1 MEKNRFLKEYLS
13 LFILVLILIL
23 SNIIIES
30 KNSEEKVLN
39 KIYNTLELIQ
49 NKNDSITSDFRINFL
64 NIIKEPEKF
73 YPTKDETDLAI
84 YLFKND
90 SLIYWNS
97 DINDPKKILQEITS
111 QKNIFSQGH
120 NDFFVTQTNLDSI
133 KFFTSTPL
141 CHHNPLSENDDQF
154 LPKRING
161 LYKLNFKIENEKIS
175 CRLIYQP
182 QMNKIES
189 YLIGILLLIIFI
201 KSLIILSKEINK
213 SVKLHNNKII
223 RCLWFLISSVLI
235 YTILITLQNKLFVS
249 TSDLFGKSCLIESS
263 KHSFSLGTLAE
274 FAILFFANITFISLI
289 LKKTLSLKNY
299 QRIVLSSFILIII
312 ILLYTYLIFKLIS
325 NINIPF
331 SFLEIYNTT
340 INSYIF
346 LIIIGILTCSLII
359 LILNLMRIIVTENQ
373 SYLWSIICMIA
384 IGILIEVIINNF
396 IDLHYSLITNIV
408 ALAFYLIIIW
418 EKKSNLRR
426 KTIIRDICVITLMTI
441 QLTYIL
447 YLINENKEKEEMEWF
462 ANIIGDESDEEFEK
476 TILEVTEKLKK
487 DKNLNT
493 WQKDNSFPSDDSI
506 LNYLNTKY
514 FNLKEIKDYNKVVT
528 LCDTNTILIIKEF
541 NDHEVNC
548 NDLFKGILEFNHTR
562 KISEE
567 LSQIDDPTT
576 DSYYILMLDLSPI
589 DTNNLNNLYIEFY
602 KEYILNHIGIPE
614 LITSHENVI
623 KPNLVNYSFSAY
635 EGDILQY
642 KYGFYNYPNEL
653 NNFRYKNEEYVKT
666 RIFKH
671 LTKEFDGNKTIIV
684 TIEKPRLIDIIA
696 PFSYIFL
703 VLLLMYYFYYIV
715 SKGKEAKSLRQSFN
729 GKMQLT
735 IILTLGFSF
744 LVAGI
749 TSFIFIKNSLNRKTR
764 EFQYEKNKTI
774 VKTIEDDFNKI
785 DIENPIY
792 LKRFKENHFT
802 DINIYGLNGNLLN
815 TTQPKLFEKFK
826 SKIIN
831 RKAYEIIKERKRLFY
846 SCEENIEGT
855 KYNSSYFPLKDK
867 EGNIQAIINIP
878 YFDNKMTSRSS
889 VSNFIIT
896 YLNIILVLMGA
907 SALVVILMTRKT
919 IKPLEIIQDK
929 MQKIS
934 LGEKNEII
942 EWKSE
947 DEIGEL
953 IESYNKLIKELE
965 ISANKLMR
973 SERETAW
980 REMARQVA
988 HEIKNPLTPMKL
1000 NIQFLQMAWDEKNP
1014 EIDKKLR
1021 ETTKSILE
1029 QIEILSNIASAFS
1042 DYAKL
1047 PNKNIEKLNLKE
1059 LILNA
1064 INLYDNNENIRI
1076 SFIEENE
1083 GNYDIN
1089 SDKNNLSIVFGN
1101 ILKNAIQAI
1110 GKKEDGLIEI
1120 NIKDFNNRFLIK
1132 IKDNGCGI
1140 GEEEK
1145 KKIFMPNFTTK
1156 SSGMGVGLSIVY
1168 DILETLGGNITFESE
1183 IGVGTTF
1190 FVEIRKG

>member
-1 MEKNRFLKEYLS
+1 MEKNRFLKDCLS
-13 LFILVLILIL
+13 LSILVLVLIL
-23 SNIIIES
+23 SNVIIRS
-30 KNSEEKVLN
+30 KNSEEIVIN
-39 KIYNTLELIQ
+39 KISNSLEKIQ
-49 NKNDSITSDFRINFL
+49 EKHDSLASDFKNNFQS
-64 NIIKEPEKF
+64 IVKEPEKF
-73 YPTKDETDLAI
+73 YPTEEENGIAI

-90 SLIYWNS
+90 SIIYWNS
-97 DINDPKKILQEITS
+97 DINDPKNLLQEIYST
-111 QKNIFSQGH
+111 KKIFNQGH
-120 NDFFVTQTNLDSI
+120 NDYFATITKLDSI
-133 KFFTSTPL
+133 KFITSTLL
-141 CHHNPLSENDDQF
+141 CNHNPHSENNDHF
-154 LPKRING
+154 FPTRING
-161 LYKLNFKIENEKIS
+161 SYKINFKIENERIY
-175 CRLIYQP
+175 CDINYQP
-182 QMNKIES
+182 KMNKAES

-201 KSLIILSKEINK
+201 KSLVILSQKINK
-213 SVKLHNNKII
+213 SARTHNNKISK
-223 RCLWFLISSVLI
+223 CLLFLVGSISIYLLI
-235 YTILITLQNKLFVS
+235 IILQNNLFIY
-249 TSDLFGKSCLIESS
+249 TSDLFGSSCLIERC
-263 KHSFSLGTLAE
+263 KYSFSLSVLAE
-274 FAILFFANITFISLI
+274 FAILLFANITFISSN
-289 LKKTLSLKNY
+289 LKKELTLKIHW
-299 QRIVLSSFILIII
+299 RIILSSFILIII
-312 ILLYTYLIFKLIS
+312 ILSYTYLIFELIS

-331 SFLEIYNTT
+331 SFLQIYNTT

-359 LILNLMRIIVTENQ
+359 IIENLMKIIISENQ
-373 SYLWSIICMIA
+373 SYLWSIICLLT
-384 IGILIEVIINNF
+384 IGALFEIIINNF
-396 IDLHYSLITNIV
+396 IDLHYSLKTNIV
-408 ALAFYLIIIW
+408 AITFYFIIIW

-426 KTIIRDICVITLMTI
+426 KIIIRDICIITLMTI

-447 YLINENKEKEEMEWF
+447 YLINENKEREEMEWF
-462 ANIIGDESDEEFEK
+462 ANIVGDESDEEFEE
-476 TILEVTEKLKK
+476 TILEVTEMLKK
-487 DKNLNT
+487 DKNIIS
-493 WQKDNSFPSDDSI
+493 WQKDNNFPSDDSI
-506 LNYLNTKY
+506 LNYLNIKY
-514 FNLKEIKDYNKVVT
+514 FNLKEINDYNKVVT
-528 LCDTNTILIIKEF
+528 LCDTNTILIIKDF
-541 NDHEVNC
+541 NDYEINC
-548 NDLFKGILEFNHTR
+548 NILFNEILELNHTK

-576 DSYYILMLDLSPI
+576 DSYYILKFNLSPI
-589 DTNNLNNLYIEFY
+589 DSNNVNNLYIEFY
-602 KEYILNHIGIPE
+602 KEYILNYIGIPE

-623 KPNLVNYSFSAY
+623 MPNLINYSFSSY
-635 EGDILQY
+635 ERDILQY

-653 NNFRYKNEEYVKT
+653 KNFRYKNEEYVKT

-671 LTKEFDGNKTIIV
+671 LTKEFDGHKTIIV
-684 TIEKPRLIDIIA
+684 TIEKPRFIDIIA

-703 VLLLMYYFYYIV
+703 VLSIMYYLYYRI
-715 SKGKEAKSLRQSFN
+715 SKGKGAKILRQSFH

-744 LVAGI
+744 FVAGL
-749 TSFIFIKNSLNRKTR
+749 TSFIFIRNSLNRKTM

-774 VKTIEDDFNKI
+774 VKTIEEDFNKI
-785 DIENPIY
+785 NIEDPTY

-802 DINIYGLNGNLLN
+802 DINIYDLNGNLIN
-815 TTQPKLFEKFK
+815 TTQPKLFETFK

-831 RKAYEIIKERKRLFY
+831 RKAYETIKERKRMLY

-855 KYNSSYFPLKDK
+855 KYNSSYYPIKDK
-867 EGNIQAIINIP
+867 DGNIHAIINIP

-896 YLNIILVLMGA
+896 YLNIILVLMGV

-919 IKPLEIIQDK
+919 IKPLEIIQDR

-942 EWKSE
+942 NWKSN

-1014 EIDKKLR
+1014 DIDRKLR

-1047 PNKNIEKLNLKE
+1047 PKKNIENFNLKD
-1059 LILNA
+1059 LILNT
-1064 INLYDNNENIRI
+1064 INLYDNNENIKI
-1076 SFIEENE
+1076 NFIEENVSD
-1083 GNYDIN
+1083 YDIN

-1110 GKKEDGLIEI
+1110 SKKEDGIIEI
-1120 NIKDFNNRFLIK
+1120 NIKDSGDRFLIK

-1168 DILETLGGNITFESE
+1168 DILETLGGSIDFESE
-1183 IGVGTTF
+1183 VGKGTCF
-1190 FVEIRKG
+1190 FIEIKK

>member
-1 MEKNRFLKEYLS
+1 MEKNHFIKDYLS
-13 LFILVLILIL
+13 LFILVFILIF
-23 SNIIIES
+23 SNIIIKS

-39 KIYNTLELIQ
+39 KISNSLELIQ
-49 NKNDSITSDFRINFL
+49 NKHDSLTSDFRNNFQDVV
-64 NIIKEPEKF
+64 KEPEKF
-73 YPTKDETDLAI
+73 YPAKEETDFAI

-90 SLIYWNS
+90 ILIYWNS
-97 DINDPKKILQEITS
+97 DINDPKQILQEIIS
-111 QKNIFSQGH
+111 PKSIFSQGQ
-120 NDFFVTQTNLDSI
+120 NDYYVTTTSLDSI

-141 CHHNPLSENDDQF
+141 CHHNPYSENNDQF
-154 LPKRING
+154 LPTRING
-161 LYKLNFKIENEKIS
+161 SYKVNFTIENEKIS
-175 CRLIYQP
+175 CDINYQP

-201 KSLIILSKEINK
+201 KSLVILSQEINK
-213 SVKLHNNKII
+213 SVKICKNII
-223 RCLWFLISSVLI
+223 IKCLLFLIGSSLTYILLI
-235 YTILITLQNKLFVS
+235 ILQNKLFIS
-249 TSDLFGKSCLIESS
+249 TSDIFGKSCLIESS
-263 KHSFSLGTLAE
+263 SYSFSLGTLAE
-274 FAILFFANITFISLI
+274 FAILFFTNITFISLN
-289 LKKTLSLKNY
+289 LKKELTLKNHW
-299 QRIVLSSFILIII
+299 RIILSSFILIFI
-312 ILLYTYLIFKLIS
+312 ILFYTYLIFKLIS

-331 SFLEIYNTT
+331 SFLQIYNTT

-346 LIIIGILTCSLII
+346 LIIIGMLTCSLII
-359 LILNLMRIIVTENQ
+359 LILSLMRILISDNQ
-373 SYLWSIICMIA
+373 SYILSIISMLA
-384 IGILIEVIINNF
+384 IGGLFEIIINNV

-408 ALAFYLIIIW
+408 AITLYLIVIW

-447 YLINENKEKEEMEWF
+447 YLVNENKEREEMEWF
-462 ANIIGDESDEEFEK
+462 ANIVGDESDEKFEK

-487 DKNLNT
+487 DKNIIA
-493 WQKDNSFPSDDSI
+493 WQKDNNFPSDDSI
-506 LNYLNTKY
+506 LNYLNINY

-528 LCDTNTILIIKEF
+528 LCDTNTILIIKDI
-541 NDHEVNC
+541 NDYEVNC
-548 NDLFKGILEFNHTR
+548 NELFNEILEFNHTR
-562 KISEE
+562 KISKE

-576 DSYYILMLDLSPI
+576 DTYYILKLNFSPI
-589 DTNNLNNLYIEFY
+589 DSNYINNCYIEFY
-602 KEYILNHIGIPE
+602 KEYFLNYIGIPE
-614 LITSHENVI
+614 LITSHENVLM
-623 KPNLVNYSFSAY
+623 PNLVNYSFSSY
-635 EGDILQY
+635 EEDILQY
-642 KYGFYNYPNEL
+642 KFGFYNYPNEL
-653 NNFRYKNEEYVKT
+653 KNFRYKNEEYVKT

-671 LTKEFDGNKTIIV
+671 LTKEFDGHKTIIV
-684 TIEKPRLIDIIA
+684 TIEKPRFIDIIA

-703 VLLLMYYFYYIV
+703 VLSLMYYIYYRLL
-715 SKGKEAKSLRQSFN
+715 KGKEAKILRQSFHR
-729 GKMQLT
+729 KMQLT

-749 TSFIFIKNSLNRKTR
+749 TSFIFIKNSLNRKSR

-774 VKTIEDDFNKI
+774 VKTIEDDYNKI
-785 DIENPIY
+785 DIENQIY

-802 DINIYGLNGNLLN
+802 DINIYDLNGNLLS
-815 TTQPKLFEKFK
+815 TTQPKLFEEFK

-831 RKAYEIIKERKRLFY
+831 RKAYEIIKERKRMFY

-867 EGNIQAIINIP
+867 DGNIHAIINIP

-907 SALVVILMTRKT
+907 SALVVILMTRRT
-919 IKPLEIIQDK
+919 IKPLVIIQDK

-942 EWKSE
+942 EWKSK

-1014 EIDKKLR
+1014 DIDRKLR

-1029 QIEILSNIASAFS
+1029 QIDILSNIASAFS

-1047 PNKNIEKLNLKE
+1047 PKKNIENLNLKE
-1059 LILNA
+1059 LILNT
-1064 INLYDNNENIRI
+1064 INLYNNNENIKI
-1076 SFIEENE
+1076 NFIEENE
-1083 GNYDIN
+1083 GEYNIN

-1120 NIKDFNNRFLIK
+1120 NIKDSGDRFLIK

-1183 IGVGTTF
+1183 LGVGTTF
-1190 FVEIRKG
+1190 FVEIRK